1 MTILRQ
7 HRVKEDILEDCI
19 LLHFLLK
26 LNVMLLPKGA
36 RYPLMPSSLG
46 VSTSP
51 SYLEG
56 VIVLLP
62 DLLVLLFQVLKVLF
76 PNCLIQKL

>member
-7 HRVKEDILEDCI
+7 HRVKEDILEDWI
-19 LLHFLLK
+19 ILHFLKK
-26 LNVMLLPKGA
+26 LNVMPLPKK
-36 RYPLMPSSLG
+36 RYPLMPSSVG
-46 VSTSP
+46 ISTSP

-76 PNCLIQKL
+76 PNVLIQKL